1 MGKGFR
7 GRCRQGLERRLRT
20 SHRHGKRKEVG
31 EILAAL
37 CTVHN
42 LIARMKIGFAQINPT
57 VGDLRGNFEKIA
69 GAYDQLA
76 RAGADIVIA
85 PELAVT
91 GYPLQDLVFKSR
103 FVPENLAVLDQ
114 LQKRLNKPALLV
126 GFVDRNEGRG
136 KPFHNAAALLQ
147 AGEPLQKTHKS
158 LLPTYDVF
166 DEDRY
171 FEPAREIAPLKF
183 RGHRIGVTICED
195 IWTERYLPRP
205 FYDVDPVRAL
215 VAQEA
220 EMILNVSASPFSL
233 RKPAVRREMISGLA
247 GTYQRPIFY
256 CNTVGG
262 NDQLVFDGNSIAVN
276 ARGQLLA
283 QLPAFEEASVIV
295 DSESVQTPEIP
306 LADIVQELY
315 SALRLGLRDY
325 LAKCGF
331 KSAVL
336 GLSGGIDSAVV
347 AAIAVDAIGA
357 DNVTGVS
364 MPSQFS
370 SRGSVLD
377 ALALAKN
384 LGIQCLQIP
393 IADAFAVFKA
403 QFKEVFAGRTE
414 DATEENMQARLRGM
428 TLMALSNKFGH
439 LVLSTGNKSEL
450 AVGYCTIYG
459 DMAGG
464 LAVISDVP
472 KTIVY
477 ELARWI
483 NSEYTSRGGRQSEI
497 IPSSTIDKPPS
508 AELKPDQTDQ
518 DVLPPYEILDEILRL
533 YVEENLSARDI
544 ITHGYDE
551 KTVRWVQRRVD
562 LNEYKREQ
570 AAPGLKVT
578 SRAFGI
584 GRRMPIAQRY
594 VD

>member
-1 MGKGFR
+1 
-7 GRCRQGLERRLRT
+7 
-20 SHRHGKRKEVG
+20 
-31 EILAAL
+31 
-37 CTVHN
+37 
-42 LIARMKIGFAQINPT
+42 MKIGFAQINPT

-91 GYPLQDLVFKSR
+91 GYPPQDLVFKSR

-171 FEPAREIAPLKF
+171 FEPASDVAPLKF

-256 CNTVGG
+256 CNAVGG

-295 DSESVQTPEIP
+295 DSESVQAPEIP
-306 LADIVQELY
+306 SADIVQELY

-347 AAIAVDAIGA
+347 AAIAVDALGPH
-357 DNVTGVS
+357 NVTGVS

-370 SRGSVLD
+370 SRGSILD
-377 ALALAKN
+377 ALALTKN
-384 LGIQCLQIP
+384 LRIQCLEIP

-472 KTIVY
+472 KTMIY
-477 ELARWI
+477 ELARFI
-483 NSEYTSRGGRQSEI
+483 NSEASRVGKGEI
-497 IPSSTIDKPPS
+497 IPASTIEKPPS
-508 AELKPDQTDQ
+508 AELRPNQKDQ
-518 DVLPPYEILDEILRL
+518 DTLPPYDVLDAILRL
-533 YVEENLSARDI
+533 HVEDNLSVAEI
-544 ITHGYDE
+544 VAQGFDE

-562 LNEYKREQ
+562 LNEYKRAQ

-578 SRAFGI
+578 SRAFGV
-584 GRRMPIAQRY
+584 GRRMPIAHRY
-594 VD
+594 VG

>member
-1 MGKGFR
+1 
-7 GRCRQGLERRLRT
+7 
-20 SHRHGKRKEVG
+20 
-31 EILAAL
+31 
-37 CTVHN
+37 
-42 LIARMKIGFAQINPT
+42 MKIGFAQINPT
-57 VGDLRGNFEKIA
+57 VGDLRGNFEKIIA
-69 GAYDQLA
+69 AYDQLA
-76 RAGADIVIA
+76 RAGADIVVA
-85 PELAVT
+85 PELAVS
-91 GYPLQDLVFKSR
+91 GYPPQDLVFKSR
-103 FVPENLAVLDQ
+103 FVPENLAVLDE
-114 LQKRLNKPALLV
+114 LQKRLSQPALLV

-147 AGEPLQKTHKS
+147 TGEPLQKTHKS

-171 FEPAREIAPLKF
+171 FGPACQIAPLNF

-220 EMILNVSASPFSL
+220 EVILNVSASPFSL
-233 RKPAVRREMISGLA
+233 RKPEVRREMICGLA
-247 GTYQRPIFY
+247 GTYQRSIFY
-256 CNTVGG
+256 CNAVGG
-262 NDQLVFDGNSIAVN
+262 NDQLVFDGNSIAVD
-276 ARGQLLA
+276 ASGQLLA

-295 DSESVQTPEIP
+295 DSESVPGSKIGS
-306 LADIVQELY
+306 ADVVQELY
-315 SALRLGLRDY
+315 AALRLGLRDY

-384 LGIQCLQIP
+384 LEIQCLQIP

-403 QFKEVFAGRTE
+403 QFKEVFARRTE
-414 DATEENMQARLRGM
+414 DATEENMQARLRGT

-459 DMAGG
+459 DMCGG

-472 KTIVY
+472 KTMIY
-477 ELARWI
+477 RLAKWI
-483 NSEYTSRGGRQSEI
+483 NRTEEI
-497 IPSSTIDKPPS
+497 IPINSITKAPS
-508 AELKPDQTDQ
+508 AELRPNQTDQ
-518 DVLPPYEILDEILRL
+518 DSLPPYDVLDAILEMYIVQMKSTAEIIAAGFDATIVRKIIRL
-533 YVEENLSARDI
+533 IDA
-544 ITHGYDE
+544 
-551 KTVRWVQRRVD
+551 
-562 LNEYKREQ
+562 NEYKRRQ
-570 AAPGLKVT
+570 AAPGLKIT
-578 SRAFGI
+578 SKAFGM
-584 GRRMPIAQRY
+584 GR
-594 VD
+594 

>member
-1 MGKGFR
+1 
-7 GRCRQGLERRLRT
+7 
-20 SHRHGKRKEVG
+20 
-31 EILAAL
+31 
-37 CTVHN
+37 
-42 LIARMKIGFAQINPT
+42 MKIGFAQINPT
-57 VGDLRGNFEKIA
+57 VGDLQGNFEKIVK
-69 GAYDQLA
+69 AYDQLVD
-76 RAGADIVIA
+76 AGADIVIA
-85 PELAVT
+85 PELAVP
-91 GYPLQDLVFKSR
+91 GYPPQDLLFKSR
-103 FVPENLAVLDQ
+103 FVPENLEVLDR
-114 LQKRLNKPALLV
+114 LQKRLSKPALLV
-126 GFVDRNEGRG
+126 GFVDRNKGRG

-147 AGEPLQKTHKS
+147 ADQPMQKTHKS

-171 FEPAREIAPLKF
+171 FQPATQVAPLNF
-183 RGHRIGVTICED
+183 RGRRVGVTICED

-205 FYDVDPVRAL
+205 LYAVDPLRSL
-215 VAQEA
+215 VDQEA
-220 EMILNVSASPFSL
+220 GIILNVSASPFNL

-256 CNTVGG
+256 CNSVGG

-276 ARGQLLA
+276 ARGELVA
-283 QLPAFEEASVIV
+283 QLPAFEEASVVV
-295 DSESVQTPEIP
+295 DTESAGAATIPSENIT
-306 LADIVQELY
+306 AELY
-315 SALRLGLRDY
+315 GALRLGLRDY

-347 AAIAVDAIGA
+347 AAIAADALGPE
-357 DNVTGVS
+357 NVTGVS

-370 SRGSVLD
+370 SRASVLD
-377 ALALAKN
+377 ALALSKN

-393 IADAFAVFKA
+393 IADTFTVFKA

-464 LAVISDVP
+464 LALISDVP
-472 KTIVY
+472 KTMIY
-477 ELARWI
+477 ELARFI
-483 NSEYTSRGGRQSEI
+483 NRKREI
-497 IPSSTIDKPPS
+497 IPVSTIEKPPS
-508 AELKPDQTDQ
+508 AELRPNQKDQ
-518 DVLPPYEILDEILRL
+518 DTLPPYDVLDAILRL
-533 YVEENLSARDI
+533 YVEENLSAAEI
-544 ITHGYDE
+544 AAQGFDE
-551 KTVRWVQRRVD
+551 ATVRWVQRRVD
-562 LNEYKREQ
+562 LNEYKRAQ

-578 SRAFGI
+578 SRAFGV

-594 VD
+594 VG

>member
-1 MGKGFR
+1 
-7 GRCRQGLERRLRT
+7 
-20 SHRHGKRKEVG
+20 
-31 EILAAL
+31 
-37 CTVHN
+37 
-42 LIARMKIGFAQINPT
+42 MKIGFAQINPT

-91 GYPLQDLVFKSR
+91 GYPPQDLVFKSR

-171 FEPAREIAPLKF
+171 FEPARAIAPLKF

-247 GTYQRPIFY
+247 GAYQRPIFY
-256 CNTVGG
+256 CNAVGG
-262 NDQLVFDGNSIAVN
+262 NDELVFDGNSIAVN

-295 DSESVQTPEIP
+295 DSESVQAPGIP
-306 LADIVQELY
+306 SADIVQELY

-347 AAIAVDAIGA
+347 AAIAVDALGPN
-357 DNVTGVS
+357 NVTGVS

-370 SRGSVLD
+370 SRGSILD
-377 ALALAKN
+377 ALALTKN
-384 LGIQCLQIP
+384 LRLQCLEIP

-472 KTIVY
+472 KTMIY
-477 ELARWI
+477 ELARFI
-483 NSEYTSRGGRQSEI
+483 NSEASRAGKGEI
-497 IPSSTIDKPPS
+497 IPASTIEKPPS
-508 AELKPDQTDQ
+508 AELRPNQKDQ
-518 DVLPPYEILDEILRL
+518 DTLPPYDVLDAILRL
-533 YVEENLSARDI
+533 HVEDNLSVAEI
-544 ITHGYDE
+544 VAQGFDE

-562 LNEYKREQ
+562 LNEYKRAQ

-578 SRAFGI
+578 SRAFGV

-594 VD
+594 VG